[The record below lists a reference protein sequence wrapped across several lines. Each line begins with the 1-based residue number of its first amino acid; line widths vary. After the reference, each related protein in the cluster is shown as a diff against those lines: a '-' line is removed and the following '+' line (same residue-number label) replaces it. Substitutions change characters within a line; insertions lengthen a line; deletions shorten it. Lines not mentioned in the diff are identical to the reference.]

1 MEWSVHSQ
9 PAEKSLGSDVLG
21 RIRLVKGE
29 TVDLGDQRK
38 KREGGGVGAWERSP
52 GGMSGCYDFASRSR
66 TLEKGFQV
74 LLAVLKTF
82 MDFYCGPVSMSVLL
96 AWNSSVFFL
105 LAFVFIY

>member
-38 KREGGGVGAWERSP
+38 KREGGGGGGAVSWRNEW
-52 GGMSGCYDFASRSR
+52 
-66 TLEKGFQV
+66 
-74 LLAVLKTF
+74 LL
-82 MDFYCGPVSMSVLL
+82 
-96 AWNSSVFFL
+96 
-105 LAFVFIY
+105 

>member
-9 PAEKSLGSDVLG
+9 PAEKSLGFDVLG

-38 KREGGGVGAWERSP
+38 REGGGGGRSP
-52 GGMSGCYDFASRSR
+52 GGMSGCYDFASRTR

-96 AWNSSVFFL
+96 AWNS
-105 LAFVFIY
+105 